1 MHLWATVWDY
11 YCTLQVHDSCQAC
24 QLLVMAVAAPWPHLW
39 GGRKT
44 CPMSRLMRL
53 LLLLQLGAILVVG
66 VLDGK
71 HGFNFPLLVRMLS
84 SLLLA
89 WPIVMALAAGVVA
102 T

>member
-1 MHLWATVWDY
+1 M
-11 YCTLQVHDSCQAC
+11 
-24 QLLVMAVAAPWPHLW
+24 
-39 GGRKT
+39 
-44 CPMSRLMRL
+44 

-71 HGFNFPLLVRMLS
+71 HGFNFSLLVRILS

-89 WPIVMALAAGVVA
+89 WPIVVAIAACLVG